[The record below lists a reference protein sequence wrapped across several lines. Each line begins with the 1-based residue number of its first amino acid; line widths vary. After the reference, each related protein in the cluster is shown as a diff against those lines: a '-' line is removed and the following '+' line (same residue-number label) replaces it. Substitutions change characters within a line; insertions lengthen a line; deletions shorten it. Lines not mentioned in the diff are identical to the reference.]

1 MRGCIQLSR
10 TDGQGKV
17 CELHISGA
25 REIELK
31 RVYIEGKLGVKVE
44 NDILWITKGNGKL
57 PGKLMGF
64 RINEDEIKTFKDITR
79 DELKVEFGFPTTSI
93 FDGIL
98 DGCTKEELDSIAR
111 RFIK

>member
-10 TDGQGKV
+10 KDGQGKV
-17 CELHISGA
+17 CEFYISGD

-31 RVYIEGKLGVKVE
+31 RVYNEGKLGVKVE